1 MSTIAFI
8 GLGIMGSPMAVNLA
22 KPATKSSAITGH
34 RSEQR
39 HLSRRAAHQP
49 NPSPPQSKTLM

>member
-22 KPATKSSAITGH
+22 KAGHHVIGYNLSPKRTAPSS
-34 RSEQR
+34 R
-39 HLSRRAAHQP
+39 LAAPQP
-49 NPSPPQSKTLM
+49 NPSPPQ